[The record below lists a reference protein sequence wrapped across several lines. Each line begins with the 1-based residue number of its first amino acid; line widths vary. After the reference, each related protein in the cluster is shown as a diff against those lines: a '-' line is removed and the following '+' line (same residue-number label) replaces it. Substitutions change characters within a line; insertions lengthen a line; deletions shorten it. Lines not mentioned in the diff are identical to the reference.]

1 MIAHKPINLAEQIR
15 ANSIP
20 IDLGMNAPTIS
31 GYFCRSTLRSNVH
44 LGHARP
50 ITYALPIEVTNY
62 KDDCDGACKVGN
74 GDTMPHLKEARPI
87 RMIRASH
94 AS

>member
-1 MIAHKPINLAEQIR
+1 MIAHKPITLAEEIR

-20 IDLGMNAPTIS
+20 IDLGMNVPTIS
-31 GYFCRSTLRSNVH
+31 GYFCRSTLRSNAH

-50 ITYALPIEVTNY
+50 ITYALPIKVTNY
-62 KDDCDGACKVGN
+62 KGDCDGARKVGN
-74 GDTMPHLKEARPI
+74 GDAMPHLKEARPI
-87 RMIRASH
+87 KMIRASH